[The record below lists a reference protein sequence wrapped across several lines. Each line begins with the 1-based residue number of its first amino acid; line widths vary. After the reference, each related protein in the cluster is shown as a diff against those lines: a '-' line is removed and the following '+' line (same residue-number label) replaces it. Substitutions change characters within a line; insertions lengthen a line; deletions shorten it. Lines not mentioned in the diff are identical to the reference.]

1 MIGVV
6 FIEGE
11 KFMAEKFPV
20 ARAFLGRAEV
30 LHGQL
35 ERSIWRFET
44 TAKLQREMNTKIRA
58 AGMTPDER
66 DSLSTLVQEM
76 NTRNDAICDE
86 LKAVT
91 KEIEDTIRA
100 ATDDNTAAVLDER
113 YLCFHS
119 IEEIMKHC
127 HWSRRWAI
135 HLHMQGLEDVERYLA
150 GQKESYTEKSEE
162 S

>member
-1 MIGVV
+1 MD
-6 FIEGE
+6 
-11 KFMAEKFPV
+11 EKFPI
-20 ARAFLGRAEV
+20 ARAFLERAET

-44 TAKLQREMNTKIRA
+44 TAKLQREMNAKIRA
-58 AGMTPDER
+58 AGVTPNEK
-66 DSLSTLVQEM
+66 DSVAKLVQEM
-76 NTRNDAICDE
+76 HARNDAICDE

-100 ATDDNTAAVLDER
+100 ATDDNVAAVLEER

-119 IEEIMKHC
+119 IEEIMERC

-150 GQKESYTEKSEE
+150 VQKGDYVEDHKGPSAS
-162 S
+162 

>member
-1 MIGVV
+1 MD
-6 FIEGE
+6 
-11 KFMAEKFPV
+11 EKFPI
-20 ARAFLGRAEV
+20 ARAFLGRAET

-35 ERSIWRFET
+35 ERSIWRFEM
-44 TAKLQREMNTKIRA
+44 TAKLQREMNAKIRT
-58 AGMTPDER
+58 AGVTPDDK
-66 DSLSTLVQEM
+66 DSVTKLVQEM
-76 NTRNDAICDE
+76 YARNDAICDE

-100 ATDDNTAAVLDER
+100 ATDDNTATVLEER

-119 IEEIMKHC
+119 IEEIMERC

-150 GQKESYTEKSEE
+150 GKNSNQSDSIRKRTEMF
-162 S
+162 

>member
-1 MIGVV
+1 MD
-6 FIEGE
+6 
-11 KFMAEKFPV
+11 EKFPI
-20 ARAFLGRAEV
+20 ARAFLGRAET

-44 TAKLQREMNTKIRA
+44 TAKLQREMNAKIRA
-58 AGMTPDER
+58 SGVTPDDK
-66 DSLSTLVQEM
+66 DSVTKLVQEM
-76 NTRNDAICDE
+76 HARNDAICDD

-100 ATDDNTAAVLDER
+100 ATDGNTATVLEER

-119 IEEIMKHC
+119 IEEIMERC

-150 GQKESYTEKSEE
+150 RQKESYAAKNEE

>member
-1 MIGVV
+1 MD
-6 FIEGE
+6 
-11 KFMAEKFPV
+11 EKFPI
-20 ARAFLGRAEV
+20 ARAFLGRAET

-35 ERSIWRFET
+35 ERSIWRFEM
-44 TAKLQREMNTKIRA
+44 TAKLQREMNAKIRT
-58 AGMTPDER
+58 AGVTPDDK
-66 DSLSTLVQEM
+66 DSVTKLVQEM
-76 NTRNDAICDE
+76 YARNDAICDE

-100 ATDDNTAAVLDER
+100 ATDDNTATVLEER

-119 IEEIMKHC
+119 IEEIMERC

-150 GQKESYTEKSEE
+150 GKNSNQSDSIRKRTEMS
-162 S
+162 